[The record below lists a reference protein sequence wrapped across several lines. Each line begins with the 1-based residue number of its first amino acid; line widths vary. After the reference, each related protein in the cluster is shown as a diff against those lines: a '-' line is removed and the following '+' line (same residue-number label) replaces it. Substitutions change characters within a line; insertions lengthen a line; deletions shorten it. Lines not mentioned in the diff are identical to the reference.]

1 VGSMSRFST
10 VLIPLV
16 AILFF
21 ANVFA
26 QKEKTDWN
34 KFSENLIW
42 GLNSGNEGL
51 ERSAMRFI
59 IRYTDSL
66 SINQLSSKI
75 YDIYSS
81 HENAKVRQLAL
92 VALNKMNNVWTLR
105 NLVDDIYN
113 ESDPIIRHQIAA
125 ILNENPILFTLR

>member
-1 VGSMSRFST
+1 MSKLST
-10 VLIPLV
+10 VLIPLL
-16 AILFF
+16 AILFL

-26 QKEKTDWN
+26 QQEKPDWD

-59 IRYTDSL
+59 IKYADSL
-66 SINQLSSKI
+66 AVNQVSYNI
-75 YDIYSS
+75 YNIYSS

-92 VALNKMNNVWTLR
+92 VALYKMNNVWVLKK
-105 NLVDDIYN
+105 LVDDIYD
-113 ESDPIIRHQIAA
+113 ESDPIIRHQIAT
-125 ILNENPILFTLR
+125 ILKEKPILFALR